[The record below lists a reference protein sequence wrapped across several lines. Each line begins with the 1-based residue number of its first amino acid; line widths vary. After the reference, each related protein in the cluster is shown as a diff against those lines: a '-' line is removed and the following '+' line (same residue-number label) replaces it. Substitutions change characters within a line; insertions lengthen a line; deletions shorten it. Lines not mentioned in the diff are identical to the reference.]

1 MLSTMELIVALKEI
15 PLFSA
20 VRGEGLKR
28 ISDAI
33 RETRI
38 ASGEL
43 IFAEQDRGDEMY
55 MIHSG
60 KVSLFRGDAPSEKLL
75 ATLDKGAYFGEMA
88 IIDDHPRPASA
99 RAEESSTLLVLRKRD
114 FRVAVLDYPDIAF
127 AMFEEFARRLRQ
139 ANEQIYSPSEKHGDS

>member
-88 IIDDHPRPASA
+88 IIDDQPRPTSA